1 MDEVLK
7 DGLPTIYTVEK
18 ISNGKRIK
26 IGGKDVLLRPGI
38 YTNTIKYL
46 TNNQFDK
53 ELI

>member
-38 YTNTIKYL
+38 YTYTIKYL
-46 TNNQFDK
+46 ANNQFDK